1 MFLGTIYYPHLS
13 TSFAAKA
20 PVSSLPAM
28 TNGGFSGE
36 RLKAD
41 QTLTD
46 RSFADDDVRTLS
58 WTVYCKVL
66 GINSTRSNL
75 YIGARKTTQCT
86 IELHLEP
93 RKSFGFQGFP
103 RRKRKVSIW
112 GRRTRGEP
120 YSRETMPTDAS
131 RKPTFDFAR
140 RLFASPS
147 ITTCLTRIC
156 ESDVRNRPVDYFL
169 AGVFKVLI

>member
-75 YIGARKTTQCT
+75 YIGARKTT
-86 IELHLEP
+86 
-93 RKSFGFQGFP
+93 
-103 RRKRKVSIW
+103 
-112 GRRTRGEP
+112 
-120 YSRETMPTDAS
+120 
-131 RKPTFDFAR
+131 
-140 RLFASPS
+140 
-147 ITTCLTRIC
+147 
-156 ESDVRNRPVDYFL
+156 
-169 AGVFKVLI
+169 